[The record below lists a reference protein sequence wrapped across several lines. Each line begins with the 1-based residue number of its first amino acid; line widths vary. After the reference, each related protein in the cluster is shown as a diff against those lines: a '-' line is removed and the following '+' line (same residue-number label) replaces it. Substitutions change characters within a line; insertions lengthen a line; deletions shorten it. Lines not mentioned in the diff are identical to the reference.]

1 MAAPPPNKKTYRF
14 LIHSIYTVWTFN
26 CKSASASTR
35 PSAFPIVL
43 AMLKNWITRSLAP
56 FRWATRFELQRR
68 RDIDGHDI
76 EAELQR
82 RALKDT
88 ADYVSGHMV
97 SLEPLDMHLDVL
109 SFALKQIKDTTGLYL
124 EFGVFT
130 GSSINHVAEQIQTTV
145 YGFDSFEGLPERW
158 RNRLDA
164 GHFKVAA
171 LPAVRPNV
179 TLVKGWFDKTLPE
192 FLKGHP
198 QDISFLHVDCDLYS
212 STQTVFSN
220 LAPRI
225 KPGTVIVFDEYF
237 NYPGWRGGEFKAFQE
252 FVTSHNVQYEYL
264 SYNCKG
270 EQVCLRITGKRK
282 PV

>member
-1 MAAPPPNKKTYRF
+1 MAAPPRTEETFRF
-14 LIHSIYTVWTFN
+14 LIHFVRAALTIV
-26 CKSASASTR
+26 CKSAAASTR
-35 PSAFPIVL
+35 PSPFPIVL
-43 AMLKNWITRSLAP
+43 AVLRNWITKSLAP

-82 RALKDT
+82 RALSDT

-109 SFALKQIKDTTGLYL
+109 SFALKQIKDTAGLYL

-130 GSSINHVAEQIQTTV
+130 GNSINHVAGQIQTTI

-158 RNRLDA
+158 RTRLDA

-171 LPAVRPNV
+171 LPGVRPNV
-179 TLVKGWFDKTLPE
+179 TLVKGWFDKTLPQ
-192 FLKGHP
+192 FLKEHP
-198 QDISFLHVDCDLYS
+198 QGISFLHVDCDLYS
-212 STQTVFSN
+212 STQTVLLN

-225 KPGTVIVFDEYF
+225 KVGTVIVFDEYF
-237 NYPGWRGGEFKAFQE
+237 NYPGWREGEFKAFQE
-252 FVTSHNVQYEYL
+252 FVTEHDIKYEYL
-264 SYNCKG
+264 TYNCKG

-282 PV
+282 SD